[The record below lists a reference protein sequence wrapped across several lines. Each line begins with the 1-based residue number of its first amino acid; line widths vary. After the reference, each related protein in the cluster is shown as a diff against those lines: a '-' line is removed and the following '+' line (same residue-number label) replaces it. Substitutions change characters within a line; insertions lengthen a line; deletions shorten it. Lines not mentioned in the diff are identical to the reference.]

1 MSQRFYWLGL
11 AVERGWLCLVLV
23 LTKQNSGRVS
33 LDRVVSVLL
42 VNTNSVPAEALI
54 VGRSEEHFWL
64 SAGLSFYILIV
75 TSQLLSEYY
84 QTTEDTIKVRICYSW
99 RRPNSSVQ
107 NFLVTTSGGVLH
119 IISGWETL
127 SFYSSLVSV

>member
-1 MSQRFYWLGL
+1 M
-11 AVERGWLCLVLV
+11 ERGWLCLVLV

-54 VGRSEEHFWL
+54 VGSEEHFWL

-75 TSQLLSEYY
+75 TSQLVSEYY
-84 QTTEDTIKVRICYSW
+84 QTTEDTTKVS
-99 RRPNSSVQ
+99 
-107 NFLVTTSGGVLH
+107 
-119 IISGWETL
+119 ED
-127 SFYSSLVSV
+127 